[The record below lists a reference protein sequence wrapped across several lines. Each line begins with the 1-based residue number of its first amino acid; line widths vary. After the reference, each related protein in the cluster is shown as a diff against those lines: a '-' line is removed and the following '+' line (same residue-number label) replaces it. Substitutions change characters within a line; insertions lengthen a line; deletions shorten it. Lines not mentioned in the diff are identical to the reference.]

1 MGEAVSQSPDEEE
14 VMIPGEMSALPSPP
28 PPYGPHIS
36 ALLEGA
42 TLTRTSYNTIY
53 SLTSSLF
60 CLPTSALEYVGH
72 TLHPL
77 TLYWRCSS
85 VESIVH
91 TTGIYSELAQEG
103 VRMIKVGMTEYVV
116 PLTNVSGL
124 VCVIY

>member
-1 MGEAVSQSPDEEE
+1 MGEAVSHSPDEEG

-28 PPYGPHIS
+28 PPDDTLIS

-42 TLTRTSYNTIY
+42 TLTRASYNTIS

-60 CLPTSALEYVGH
+60 YLPTGALEYVGH

-85 VESIVH
+85 VETTVYS
-91 TTGIYSELAQEG
+91 TGIYSELAQEG
-103 VRMIKVGMTEYVV
+103 VRMIKVGMAEYVV
-116 PLTNVSGL
+116 PLTNVSGFSCAL
-124 VCVIY
+124 

>member
-28 PPYGPHIS
+28 PPDGPLIS

-42 TLTRTSYNTIY
+42 TLTRASYNAIS

-60 CLPTSALEYVGH
+60 CLPTGAQEYVGH

-85 VESIVH
+85 IESIVPS
-91 TTGIYSELAQEG
+91 TGIYSELAQEG

-124 VCVIY
+124 VCVI

>member
-28 PPYGPHIS
+28 PPNDHLIS

-42 TLTRTSYNTIY
+42 TLTRASYNTIS

-60 CLPTSALEYVGH
+60 CLPTGALEYVGH

-85 VESIVH
+85 VETPVH
-91 TTGIYSELAQEG
+91 STGIYSEMAQEG
-103 VRMIKVGMTEYVV
+103 VRMIKVGITELVV
-116 PLTNVSGL
+116 PLTTVGAL
-124 VCVIY
+124 VCVI

>member
-1 MGEAVSQSPDEEE
+1 MGEAVSHSPDEEE

-28 PPYGPHIS
+28 PPYIS

-42 TLTRTSYNTIY
+42 TLTRTSYNTIS

-60 CLPTSALEYVGH
+60 CLPTGALEYVGH

-85 VESIVH
+85 VETTVYS
-91 TTGIYSELAQEG
+91 TGIYSELAQEG
-103 VRMIKVGMTEYVV
+103 VRMIKVGMAEYVV
-116 PLTNVSGL
+116 PLTNVSGFS
-124 VCVIY
+124 CAI